1 MLVHMRTWSVML
13 RTVALPF
20 EMTDNRPRLCPT
32 TQVTVFPHTA
42 YSPPINYTL
51 ESTMQDERTAQRLAR
66 LRINP
71 VFAELND
78 VELGALV
85 ESFRAREFGRD
96 EILFRQGDDSKE
108 VYVILSG
115 RVRIF
120 KISPS
125 GHETT
130 IAIFGEHDL
139 IGEMAAL
146 DGRTRSATAK
156 TITPVTLLSMVQD
169 RFVAHAESMPKLGF
183 GLARLLSLKLRWT
196 ASYAESIAQFDAAG
210 RLLHILL
217 AHNERYGQEIEPGK
231 RYLIDLGL
239 TQGDLASMVGARRE
253 WINRILSDWK
263 RRGLL
268 EFNKGAITI
277 LDLPRVVAERDSRIE
292 ANLGEGEW

>member
-1 MLVHMRTWSVML
+1 
-13 RTVALPF
+13 
-20 EMTDNRPRLCPT
+20 
-32 TQVTVFPHTA
+32 
-42 YSPPINYTL
+42 
-51 ESTMQDERTAQRLAR
+51 MQDGRTAQRVAR
-66 LRINP
+66 LRENP

-78 VELGALV
+78 GELGAIV
-85 ESFRAREFGRD
+85 ESFRVREYGRD

-130 IAIFGEHDL
+130 IAIFGEQDL

-156 TITPVTLLSMVQD
+156 TISPVTLLSMVQE
-169 RFVAHAESMPKLGF
+169 RFVQHAETMPKLAF

-268 EFNKGAITI
+268 EFNKGSITI

-292 ANLGEGEW
+292 ANLRESDW

>member
-1 MLVHMRTWSVML
+1 MV
-13 RTVALPF
+13 
-20 EMTDNRPRLCPT
+20 
-32 TQVTVFPHTA
+32 
-42 YSPPINYTL
+42 
-51 ESTMQDERTAQRLAR
+51 DERTRQRMAR
-66 LRINP
+66 LRETP
-71 VFAELND
+71 VFAGLSDDELT
-78 VELGALV
+78 ALI
-85 ESFRAREFGRD
+85 ESFRVREFGRD

-108 VYVILSG
+108 VYVILNG

-125 GHETT
+125 GNETT

-146 DGRTRSATAK
+146 DDHTRSATAK
-156 TITPVTLLSMVQD
+156 AISSVTLLSMVQE
-169 RFVAHAESMPKLGF
+169 RFVHHAETMPKLAY

-231 RYLIDLGL
+231 RYVIDLGL

-253 WINRILSDWK
+253 WINRILGDWK
-263 RRGLL
+263 RRQLL
-268 EFNKGAITI
+268 EFSKGTITI
-277 LDLPRVVAERDSRIE
+277 LDLPSVVAERDSRIE
-292 ANLGEGEW
+292 ANLGESDW

>member
-1 MLVHMRTWSVML
+1 
-13 RTVALPF
+13 
-20 EMTDNRPRLCPT
+20 
-32 TQVTVFPHTA
+32 
-42 YSPPINYTL
+42 
-51 ESTMQDERTAQRLAR
+51 MQDERMAQRVTR
-66 LRINP
+66 LRTNP
-71 VFAELND
+71 VFAELSD
-78 VELGALV
+78 AELSALI
-85 ESFRAREFGRD
+85 ENFRVREFGRD

-115 RVRIF
+115 RVRIY

-125 GHETT
+125 GDETT

-146 DGRTRSATAK
+146 DDRPRSATAK
-156 TITPVTLLSMVQD
+156 AITPVALLSMVQD
-169 RFVAHAESMPKLGF
+169 RFVAHAASMPRLAF

-239 TQGDLASMVGARRE
+239 TQSDLASMVGARRE
-253 WINRILSDWK
+253 WINRILGDWK
-263 RRGLL
+263 RRELL
-268 EFNKGAITI
+268 EFNKGVITI

-292 ANLGEGEW
+292 ANLGDSGW